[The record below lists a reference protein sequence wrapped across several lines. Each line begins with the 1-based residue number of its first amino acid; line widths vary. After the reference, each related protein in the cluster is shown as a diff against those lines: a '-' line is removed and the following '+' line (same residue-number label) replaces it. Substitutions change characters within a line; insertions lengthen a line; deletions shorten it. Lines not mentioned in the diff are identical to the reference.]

1 MGTMSTK
8 KPAWPAEKNLL
19 YEFLGATK
27 NPSGQLR
34 LRSKVE
40 VDGLELKR
48 KLTLA
53 REDPEGGTPE
63 TSVDPGVALS

>member
-1 MGTMSTK
+1 MGSVSVALPAK
-8 KPAWPAEKNLL
+8 KPAWPPEKNLF

-27 NPSGQLR
+27 NPSGQLK

-48 KLTLA
+48 KLTLP
-53 REDPEGGTPE
+53 RGELVEGFQK
-63 TSVDPGVALS
+63 LS